1 MKLLFV
7 MLGLF
12 CMHIHRLFS
21 IFFILCG
28 KFSPVYSHNKV
39 KQEKKM
45 TTKQSRTNKM
55 SLKLRY
61 KKSLEMLNPDTCG
74 IDIGS
79 EEIWVSVPEDRTEK
93 NVLRFG
99 AYTCDLYEIAKWL
112 KGNKIK
118 SVAMESTG
126 VYWIPLFEVLEQKGF
141 DVFLVNA
148 REVKNVSG
156 RPKTD
161 KHDCQWIRRLQTY
174 GLLRNSFRPSD
185 EVCRLRT
192 LTRHRKN
199 LDRQSSRHVQHMQK
213 ALHMMNLLL
222 PKVVSDITGKTGM
235 LIINAVLSGERDPY
249 KLAQLRDSR
258 IKSTENEI
266 AKALT
271 GNYRREELFIL
282 KQAVYAYNYVLK
294 QVTEC
299 SQQIQKQLDTMSS
312 MMNEDISSKDNVKE
326 RFLEYNAESVR
337 KHLMSLNGIDVTKI
351 MGIGIKTGLT
361 LISEI
366 GYDMF
371 KWKDHKYFTSWLGL
385 SPNNKVSGGKVLKT
399 GTRKVQSRAAAS
411 FRMSASTLRNSKCYF
426 GAYYRKMSFRKGPA
440 KALTAT
446 ARKLAI
452 IYYNMVKYKKEYI
465 DLGADYY
472 QKRYK
477 DRYPESVKEYTDY
490 VFY

>member
-1 MKLLFV
+1 
-7 MLGLF
+7 
-12 CMHIHRLFS
+12 
-21 IFFILCG
+21 
-28 KFSPVYSHNKV
+28 
-39 KQEKKM
+39 M
-45 TTKQSRTNKM
+45 TTEQSRTNKM
-55 SLKLRY
+55 NLKLRY
-61 KKSLEMLNPDTCG
+61 KKSLEMLNPDTSG

-93 NVLRFG
+93 NVLRYG
-99 AYTCDLYEIAKWL
+99 AYTCDLHEIAKWL
-112 KGNKIK
+112 KKNQIK

-192 LTRHRKN
+192 LARHRKN

-235 LIINAVLSGERDPY
+235 AIINAILNGEHDPY
-249 KLAQLRDSR
+249 KLAKLRDPR
-258 IKSTENEI
+258 IKSTKSEI

-282 KQAVYAYNYVLK
+282 KQAVEAYNYVLK
-294 QVTEC
+294 QIGEC
-299 SQQIQKQLDTMSS
+299 SLQIQKQLDTMSS
-312 MMNEDISSKDNVKE
+312 MMNEDIPSEDNAKGS
-326 RFLEYNAESVR
+326 FLKYNVNTVR
-337 KHLMSLNGIDVTKI
+337 EHLISLNGIDVTKI
-351 MGIGIKTGLT
+351 MGIEVETALT
-361 LISEI
+361 LISEV

-371 KWKDHKYFTSWLGL
+371 KWKDHKYFSSWLGL
-385 SPNNKVSGGKVLKT
+385 SPNNKVSGGKVLRT
-399 GTRKVQSRAAAS
+399 GTRRVQSRAAAA
-411 FRMSASTLRNSKCYF
+411 FRMSASTLRNSKCYL

-452 IYYNMVKYKKEYI
+452 IYYNMVKYKKEYT

-477 DRYPESVKEYTDY
+477 DRYIKNMMKNAGKLGFILVPQEKAAEL
-490 VFY
+490 

>member
-1 MKLLFV
+1 
-7 MLGLF
+7 
-12 CMHIHRLFS
+12 
-21 IFFILCG
+21 
-28 KFSPVYSHNKV
+28 
-39 KQEKKM
+39 M
-45 TTKQSRTNKM
+45 TTKQSKADKKN
-55 SLKLRY
+55 LKLRY
-61 KKSLEMLNPDTCG
+61 RKSLEMINPDTSG

-93 NVLRFG
+93 NVLRFR
-99 AYTCDLYEIAKWL
+99 AYTCDLHEIAKWL
-112 KGNKIK
+112 KKNRIT

-126 VYWIPLFEVLEQKGF
+126 VYWIPLFEILEQKGF

-161 KHDCQWIRRLQTY
+161 NHDCQWIRRLQTY

-192 LTRHRKN
+192 LARHRKN
-199 LDRQSSRHVQHMQK
+199 LNRQSSRHIQHMQK
-213 ALHMMNLLL
+213 ALHLMNLLL

-235 LIINAVLSGERDPY
+235 AIINAILKGERDPY
-249 KLAQLRDSR
+249 KLAMLRDSR
-258 IKSTENEI
+258 IKSTKNEI

-282 KQAVYAYNYVLK
+282 KQAVEAYNYVLR
-294 QVTEC
+294 QMSEC
-299 SQQIQKQLDTMSS
+299 SLQIQKQLDTMSS
-312 MMNEDISSKDNVKE
+312 MMNKNASSEGDATESSPEYDVKVIRE
-326 RFLEYNAESVR
+326 
-337 KHLMSLNGIDVTKI
+337 HLISLNGIDVTKI
-351 MGIGIKTGLT
+351 LGIEVETALT
-361 LISEI
+361 LISEV

-399 GTRKVQSRAAAS
+399 GTRKVQSRAAAAL
-411 FRMSASTLRNSKCYF
+411 RMSASTLRNSKCYL

-452 IYYNMVKYKKEYI
+452 IYYNMVKYKKEYT

-477 DRYPESVKEYTDY
+477 DRYIKNMKKSAGELGFILVPVEKAAEL
-490 VFY
+490 